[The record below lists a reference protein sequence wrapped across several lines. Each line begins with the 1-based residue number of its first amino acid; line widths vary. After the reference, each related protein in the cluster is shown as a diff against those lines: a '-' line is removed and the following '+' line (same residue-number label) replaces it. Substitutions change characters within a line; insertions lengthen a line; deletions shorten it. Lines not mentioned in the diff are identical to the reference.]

1 MLLWRISL
9 YSTILLTLA
18 SIPFVGF
25 DSAARI
31 LAVGC
36 ILVGAYLAVSL
47 LIWLLLILI
56 CWTIPL
62 DKEYEKPSKGYYK
75 VFNAGYSYLCRLAG
89 ARIHVSGLEKVPFDK
104 PFLFVSNHRSK
115 FDNMVESVAL
125 KKSVIA
131 FITKPENF
139 KIPIGRHYMKRSC
152 YLPIDRDNP
161 RVAMETIIK
170 ASDMLKN
177 GVCSVGVFP
186 EGTRGDGTSLL
197 DLKPGC
203 FKIALKAKCPV
214 VVGTIRGTEMLHK
227 HFPFRRTDIYFDIV
241 KVLSEKELENIKTV
255 QIADDVR
262 NLMETSLSKAV

>member
-1 MLLWRISL
+1 M
-9 YSTILLTLA
+9 
-18 SIPFVGF
+18 
-25 DSAARI
+25 
-31 LAVGC
+31 
-36 ILVGAYLAVSL
+36 GAYLAVSL

-177 GVCSVGVFP
+177 GICSVGVFP
-186 EGTRGDGTSLL
+186 EGTRGDGTALL

-241 KVLSEKELENIKTV
+241 KVLSEKELENMKTV

>member
-9 YSTILLTLA
+9 YSTLLLTLI

-25 DSAARI
+25 DSATKI
-31 LAVGC
+31 LTVGG
-36 ILVGAYLAVSL
+36 ILIGIYLAVSML
-47 LIWLLLILI
+47 LWLLLALI

-62 DKEYEKPSKGYYK
+62 NKEYEKPSKDYYK

-89 ARIHVSGLEKVPFDK
+89 ARIHVSGLEKVPFDR

-115 FDNMVESVAL
+115 FDNMVESVVL

-161 RVAMETIIK
+161 RVALETIIK
-170 ASDMLKN
+170 ASEMLKN

-197 DLKPGC
+197 EFRPGC

-227 HFPFRRTDIYFDIV
+227 RFPFRRTDVYFDIV
-241 KVLSEKELENIKTV
+241 KVLSEQDIGNMKTV
-255 QIADDVR
+255 QIADDVKC
-262 NLMETSLSKAV
+262 LMEASLSKAV

>member
-9 YSTILLTLA
+9 YSTILLTLV
-18 SIPFVGF
+18 SVPFIGY
-25 DSAARI
+25 DSAAKI
-31 LAVGC
+31 LTIGG
-36 ILVGAYLAVSL
+36 ILIGIFLAVSL
-47 LIWLLLILI
+47 LVWLVLIII

-62 DKEYEKPSKGYYK
+62 NKDYEKPSRGYYK
-75 VFNAGYSYLCRLAG
+75 VFNAGYAYLCRLAG
-89 ARIHVSGLEKVPFDK
+89 ARIHVSGLDKVPFDK

-125 KKSVIA
+125 RKSVVA

-161 RVAMETIIK
+161 RVAMGTIIK
-170 ASDMLKN
+170 ASEMLKE

-227 HFPFRRTDIYFDIV
+227 RFPFRRTDIYFDIV
-241 KVLSEKELENIKTV
+241 KVFSEQEIADMKTV
-255 QIADDVR
+255 DLADNVKI
-262 NLMETSLSKAV
+262 LMETSLSKAV

>member
-9 YSTILLTLA
+9 YSTLLLTLI

-25 DSAARI
+25 DSAAKI
-31 LAVGC
+31 LTVGG
-36 ILVGAYLAVSL
+36 ILIGIYLAVSVL
-47 LIWLLLILI
+47 LWLLLALI

-62 DKEYEKPSKGYYK
+62 NKEYEKPSKGYYK

-89 ARIHVSGLEKVPFDK
+89 ARIHVSGLEQVPMDR

-115 FDNMVESVAL
+115 FDNMVESVVL
-125 KKSVIA
+125 KDSVIA

-161 RVAMETIIK
+161 RVALETIIK
-170 ASDMLKN
+170 ASEMVKN

-186 EGTRGDGTSLL
+186 EGTRGDGKSLL
-197 DLKPGC
+197 EFRPGC

-227 HFPFRRTDIYFDIV
+227 RFPFRRTDVYFDIV
-241 KVLSEKELENIKTV
+241 KVLSEEDICNMKTV
-255 QIADDVR
+255 QIADDVKE
-262 NLMETSLSKAV
+262 LMEASLAKAV